1 MKLRNIFG
9 AVVFIG
15 ACGLLANGTA
25 SARPAPPPPPPTTV
39 CGVGTSDSNHLCNLI
54 ITFNATGSI
63 TTAAPLLATSTYD
76 GSDDA
81 LIGLVNNSGST
92 ITSLHLVG
100 HDIGGFED
108 DGIDTYYG
116 APVSGNPD
124 RTGYGGP
131 LGYFTHNLG
140 NSLDINFYGGLA
152 TGSSTYFSLEE
163 PASLSLAVSSVAEP
177 GSSVLLGSGLLLL
190 GIGYR
195 RRR

>member
-1 MKLRNIFG
+1 MKLRKIFG
-9 AVVFIG
+9 AVMFIG
-15 ACGLLANGTA
+15 ACGLLANGA
-25 SARPAPPPPPPTTV
+25 AIARPVPPPPPPSTV

-54 ITFNATGSI
+54 ITFNANGSI
-63 TTAAPLLATSTYD
+63 TTAAPLLATNTYD

-100 HDIGGFED
+100 HNIGGFED

-131 LGYFTHNLG
+131 LAYFTHNLG

-152 TGSSTYFSLEE
+152 TGSGTYFSLEE
-163 PASLSLAVSSVAEP
+163 PASLSLTVASVAEP
-177 GSSVLLGSGLLLL
+177 GSSSLLGVGLLLL
-190 GIGYR
+190 GFGYR

>member
-9 AVVFIG
+9 AVMFIG

-25 SARPAPPPPPPTTV
+25 SAHPAPPPPTV
-39 CGVGTSDSNHLCNLI
+39 CGAGTSDSNHLCNLI
-54 ITFNATGSI
+54 ITFNANGSI
-63 TTAAPLLATSTYD
+63 TTVAPLLATSTYD

-81 LIGLVNNSGST
+81 LIGLVNNSGVT
-92 ITSLHLVG
+92 ITGLHLVG
-100 HDIGGFED
+100 NDIGGFDD

-163 PASLSLAVSSVAEP
+163 PASLSLAISSVAEP
-177 GSSVLLGSGLLLL
+177 ASIVLLASGLLLL
-190 GIGYR
+190 GFGYR
-195 RRR
+195 RRW